1 MNIRQAGPDD
11 YESIK
16 ELYQKMAFDYTLPTM
31 DEFVD
36 IQVVVNENDK
46 IIMCLAARKEVN
58 YYLLM
63 DPECELNPFMKWEY
77 FKKIL
82 SLSFDAIR
90 KLGFHMCNA
99 WLPPEIEKSFG
110 RRLQKVGAK
119 KAAWP
124 CYSRDI

>member
-1 MNIRQAGPDD
+1 MNIRPAIPED

-16 ELYQKMAFDYTLPTM
+16 EIYLKMGFDYTLPNI

-36 IQVVVNENDK
+36 IQVVVDDK
-46 IIMCLAARKEVN
+46 DEIQMVLAARKEVS
-58 YYLLM
+58 YYLLI

-82 SLSFDAIR
+82 QLSFDALR
-90 KLGFHMCNA
+90 KLGFHSVNA
-99 WLPPEIEKSFG
+99 WLPPSIEKSFG

-119 KAAWP
+119 KFEWSS
-124 CYSRDI
+124 YGREI